1 VNAAS
6 AVIRAAGAPAMTERD
21 ADIEFDFFDEPETEE
36 ATDRVRTPRRPPPK
50 GPRRPIRPP
59 QGLIPMLRLAGL
71 IAFLILAAVL
81 LVVGARGC
89 ASSGKHA
96 KYQAYIQ
103 DVRSI
108 GKRSAQIG
116 KDLNAALSGT
126 GIKESD
132 LESKISGL
140 AAQEQQEVA
149 QAVQLNPPGPLRV
162 EHDHLIEVLKLRASG
177 LSRLADAFRQ
187 TATARNAT
195 TSGRLIA
202 AQARLLVASDV
213 NWDFYFKEPTQ
224 LELQHQNISNIGGVP
239 DSSII
244 PNPDLASTQAMT
256 QVWQRVHGA
265 ATGGT
270 PGGKHGSALVSVTA
284 LPDHKKLN
292 PSGAASDNQI
302 TASTDLAFQVA
313 VSDSG
318 DYQEFN
324 VGVTL
329 TIQKSPKPIVL
340 RKKID
345 VINAGETKTVTFTNI
360 DINGLFGLPTTV
372 KVDIEPV
379 PGETTISN
387 NSAEYKVIFS
397 LGG

>member
-1 VNAAS
+1 
-6 AVIRAAGAPAMTERD
+6 MTERD
-21 ADIEFDFFDEPETEE
+21 TDIEFDFIDEPETEE
-36 ATDRVRTPRRPPPK
+36 ATERVRTPRRPPPG
-50 GPRRPIRPP
+50 GPRRPVRPP

-89 ASSGKHA
+89 ASSSKHD
-96 KYQAYIQ
+96 KYQGYIQ
-103 DVRSI
+103 DVRTI
-108 GKRSAQIG
+108 AQRSADIG
-116 KDLNAALSGT
+116 KDLNSTLSAT
-126 GIKESD
+126 GIKETD
-132 LESKISGL
+132 LETKLSGL
-140 AAQEQQEVA
+140 AAQQQQEVA
-149 QAVQLNPPGPLRV
+149 QARQLDAPGPLRV

-187 TATARNAT
+187 TATAKDAN

-202 AQARLLVASDV
+202 DQARLLVASDV

-224 LELQHQNISNIGGVP
+224 LELQQQNITDIGGVP
-239 DSSII
+239 DSNIF

-256 QVWQRVHGA
+256 LVWRRVHGA

-270 PGGKHGSALVSVTA
+270 PGGKHGSALASVTA
-284 LPDHKKLN
+284 LPDGKKLN
-292 PSGAASDNQI
+292 PGGAASDNEI

-313 VSDSG
+313 VTDSG
-318 DYQEFN
+318 DFQEFN

-329 TIQKSPKPIVL
+329 TIQKSPKAIVL

-345 VINAGETKTVTFTNI
+345 TINAGETKTVTFTNI

-372 KVDIEPV
+372 KVDIQPV
-379 PGETTISN
+379 PGETTVTN
-387 NSAEYKVIFS
+387 NTAEYKVIFS